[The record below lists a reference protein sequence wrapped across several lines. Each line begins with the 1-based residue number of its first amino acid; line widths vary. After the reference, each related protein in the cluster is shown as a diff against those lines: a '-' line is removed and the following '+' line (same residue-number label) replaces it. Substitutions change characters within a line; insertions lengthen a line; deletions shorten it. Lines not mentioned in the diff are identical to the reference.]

1 LEAEMDT
8 IYWIYS
14 IISILAILCIF
25 VGLWI
30 ARRFLPDCIN
40 WIRSKGQNDL
50 LSQPFAKILLW
61 LALGGLFTL
70 PLLDFVRWLGN
81 FANIVFVSAGQAG
94 NGFTTFLGLIPTRV
108 YYGFYL
114 ILMLA
119 IYGIVVWFTTDYLST
134 PVQFN
139 QIERIFIILSVASLF
154 YHGVSNIFTYIF
166 SFQAPSGLIQQNYG
180 ISGFVFEVV
189 LGIVILLLI
198 LFGLNRILPSHP
210 ASGIQ
215 PKL

>member
-1 LEAEMDT
+1 MDA

-14 IISILAILCIF
+14 IMSILAILFII

-30 ARRFLPDCIN
+30 AGKFLPACIN
-40 WIRSKGQNDL
+40 WIHPKVNNDL
-50 LSQPFAKILLW
+50 LSRPFAKIILW

-70 PLLDFVRWLGN
+70 PLLDILRWLGN
-81 FANIVFVSAGQAG
+81 FANIVFIPVGQG
-94 NGFTTFLGLIPTRV
+94 GDGFTTFLGLIPIRV

-119 IYGIVVWFTTDYLST
+119 IYGIVVWFTIDYLST
-134 PVQFN
+134 PGQFN
-139 QIERIFIILSVASLF
+139 QTERIFIILSVASLV
-154 YHGVSNIFTYIF
+154 YHGVSNIFNYIF
-166 SFQAPSGLIQQNYG
+166 SFQLPSGLVQQNYG
-180 ISGFVFEVV
+180 IPGFVFEVV
-189 LGIVILLLI
+189 VGFVILFLI
-198 LFGLNRILPSHP
+198 LFGLTRFLPSNP